1 MTPPSVLVIDDAE
14 DLVAS
19 LIYGL
24 KVNGIEADGA
34 KDAAEGLAKLQV
46 RLPDMAIVDLRLP
59 DVSSLE
65 LLTTIK
71 ARYPKLPVA
80 MISAHGDIRVAVEA
94 VKIGALDFIAKP
106 FELED
111 IVSLIR
117 RTVRGSGE
125 SPLPRKRQAVEEQ
138 DELIGQSPA
147 MTELREQLDVVARS
161 SARIILLL
169 GNSGTGKG
177 IVARMLHQH
186 SSRAT
191 GPLVVVNCASLP
203 EQLLEAELFGA
214 ERGAYTGAH
223 QKRIGLVELAQ
234 GGTLFL
240 DEVGEVP
247 LSLQAK
253 LLRFLENRAFRPV
266 GGAAE
271 RTADVRVVAATNRN
285 LEAEVKSG
293 VFRADLYYR
302 LNVVPIHIPSLVERR
317 DDILP
322 LAEYFARQL
331 ARAEGTQAI
340 DFDAATR
347 DLLVCHDWPGNIR
360 ELRNLIERLTIL
372 HSGQIIEPRYL
383 PAEFASETPPTSS
396 GITEQMMATE
406 SDILQR
412 ALKQAEGSKGKAAE
426 ILGISRYAL
435 KRRLNRLNLD

>member
-1 MTPPSVLVIDDAE
+1 MTHPSVLIIDDAE

-24 KVNGIEADGA
+24 KVNDIEADGA
-34 KDAAEGLAKLQV
+34 KDAAEGLAKLQA

-117 RTVRGSGE
+117 RTVQGSGK
-125 SPLPRKRQAVEEQ
+125 SPPPRKRQAVEEQ

-147 MTELREQLDVVARS
+147 MTALREQLDVVARS

-177 IVARMLHQH
+177 IVARMLHQR
-186 SSRAT
+186 SSRAG

-247 LSLQAK
+247 LPLQAK

-340 DFDAATR
+340 DFDSATR
-347 DLLVCHDWPGNIR
+347 DLLARHDWPGNIR

-372 HSGQIIEPRYL
+372 HSGQVIEPRYL
-383 PAEFASETPPTSS
+383 PAEFVSETPPTAS

-412 ALKQAEGSKGKAAE
+412 ALKQADGSKGKAAE

>member
-1 MTPPSVLVIDDAE
+1 MSLPSVLVIDDAE

-117 RTVRGSGE
+117 RTVQGSGE

-138 DELIGQSPA
+138 DELVGQSPA

-177 IVARMLHQH
+177 IVARMLHQL
-186 SSRAT
+186 STRAA

-247 LSLQAK
+247 LPLQAK

-266 GGAAE
+266 GGSAE

-285 LEAEVKSG
+285 LEAEVKTG

-302 LNVVPIHIPSLVERR
+302 LNVVPIRIPSLVERR

-340 DFDAATR
+340 DFDSATR
-347 DLLVCHDWPGNIR
+347 DLLARHDWPGNIR

-372 HSGQIIEPRYL
+372 HSGQVIEPRYL
-383 PAEFASETPPTSS
+383 PAEFVSETPPPSS

-412 ALKQAEGSKGKAAE
+412 ALKQADGSKGKAAE